1 MHELA
6 ITQSILDIA
15 KSEAENNN
23 ATKVLS
29 ITIKL
34 GEYSGVVPVLIQ
46 DYFNLISKSTV
57 AENAKLILERVP
69 LSVECQDCKK
79 VSNIAKTKIECP
91 SCGSVQLK
99 MLTGREFYVSSL
111 EVE

>member
-15 KSEAENNN
+15 MSEAKRNN

-57 AENAKLILERVP
+57 AQNAKLILEKVP
-69 LSVECQDCKK
+69 LSVECQDCKI
-79 VSNIAKTKIECP
+79 VSNISKLKIECP
-91 SCGSVQLK
+91 SCKGTNLK

>member
-6 ITQSILDIA
+6 ITQSILNIA
-15 KSEAENNN
+15 NSEAKRNN
-23 ATKVLS
+23 AKKVLS

-34 GEYSGVVPVLIQ
+34 GEYSGVVPALVQ
-46 DYFNLISKSTV
+46 EYFNIISSDT
-57 AENAKLILERVP
+57 AAHNAKLILKKVP
-69 LSVECQDCKK
+69 LSVQCKDCEA
-79 VSNIAKTKIECP
+79 VSYISKMHIECP
-91 SCGSVQLK
+91 ICKSINLK

>member
-6 ITQSILDIA
+6 ITQSILNIA
-15 KSEAENNN
+15 TSEAKNNN
-23 ATKVLS
+23 AKKVLS

-34 GEYSGVVPVLIQ
+34 GEYSGVVPALVQ
-46 DYFNLISKSTV
+46 EYFNLISSNTV
-57 AENAKLILERVP
+57 AENAKLILEKVP
-69 LSVECQDCKK
+69 LSVKCNECEA
-79 VSNIAKTKIECP
+79 VSHISKLHIECP
-91 SCGSVQLK
+91 ICKSINLK